1 VSFVAPKV
9 SVLIVSY
16 NVKQYIIH
24 CIDSIKRS
32 NYNGQIEIIVVDN
45 NSFDGSLNK
54 IKQQFKD
61 VKCIQNDDNVGF
73 GNAVNQTAKVASGKY
88 YLILNPDTIIEEST
102 ISTFVNY
109 LEDNN
114 TVGMVGPKIVNSD
127 GTLQKGCK
135 RSFPTIGV
143 ALPKL
148 LGLDKVFKNMKWASR
163 YNLNYLDMDEIHK
176 VDAIS
181 GSCMFLRTDLF
192 NKIGGFD
199 EQFFMY
205 GEDLDLCYQVFKKGF
220 EVHYLPKTQ
229 IMHYQGE
236 SVKSA
241 PYDSLNAFYTSM
253 IFFSD
258 KHFSKGRNILF
269 KSAIR
274 TGVFFRK
281 IISII
286 NEKRSQIISIALD
299 ATVVLIAFLIAFP
312 LRLNSLDAFIV
323 SKGLIPGIYIIFWL
337 SVCALFELYSRY
349 ILSYTR
355 AIMASFSGFIL
366 AVIFTYFFKQYAFSR
381 LVIIFATTIITILI
395 PGWRILAHYL
405 MSRGIIRPTK
415 EKHHVLFARK
425 TIIIGTDNESI
436 KIAKNIQK
444 RFDTGLDI
452 VGFVDRRLTL
462 ETKDLFLP
470 FLGAITDLKGI
481 IKTQNIHEIIF
492 STDSF
497 SNEEILDIMDE
508 TKDLHLTYRMVPRNQ
523 EVLLGK
529 ASVEDIGDY
538 SFVNIEY
545 SLYHH
550 FHKLTKRIF
559 DIVLAIILSIL
570 LSPIAIISSLTK
582 RYTKSEYWGM
592 NGKKFT
598 ILFLKSN
605 RKMIQKFLYLFS
617 ILKGDMSF
625 VGSLLIPTTKSNPKL
640 ICKPGLTGLS
650 KMRNSKFTQSDRNVL
665 DHYYVQN
672 QSLTLDI
679 EILLK
684 TILRH

>member
-1 VSFVAPKV
+1 VSLVSPKV

-16 NVKQYIIH
+16 NVKQYIVH
-24 CIDSIKRS
+24 CIDSIKKS
-32 NYNGQIEIIVVDN
+32 NYNGKIEIIVVDN
-45 NSFDGSLNK
+45 NSFDGSIPK

-61 VKCIQNDDNVGF
+61 VKCIQNDNNVGF
-73 GNAVNQTAKVASGKY
+73 GRAVNQAAKVASGNN
-88 YLILNPDTIIEEST
+88 YLILNPDTIIEENT

-114 TVGMVGPKIVNSD
+114 AVGMVGPKIVNSD

-148 LGLDKVFKNMKWASR
+148 LGLDKVFKNSKWASR

-181 GSCMFLRTDLF
+181 GSCMFLRADLF
-192 NKIGGFD
+192 KKIGGFD

-205 GEDLDLCYQVFKKGF
+205 GEDLDLCYQVFKQGF

-241 PYDSLNAFYTSM
+241 PYDSLNAFYNAM
-253 IFFSD
+253 ILFSD

-269 KSAIR
+269 KLAIR
-274 TGVFFRK
+274 SGIYFRK
-281 IISII
+281 IISVL

-323 SKGLIPGIYIIFWL
+323 SKGLIPGVYIIFWL
-337 SVCALFELYSRY
+337 LVCALFELYSRY

-355 AIMASFSGFIL
+355 AIMASLSGFFL
-366 AVIFTYFFKQYAFSR
+366 AVVFTYFFKQYAFSR
-381 LVIIFATTIITILI
+381 LVIIVATVIITILI

-405 MSRGIIRPTK
+405 MSRGVIRPTK

-425 TIIIGTDNESI
+425 TIIIGTDSESI

-444 RFDTGLDI
+444 RFDTGLDVI
-452 VGFVDRRLTL
+452 GFVDRKLTI

-470 FLGAITDLKGI
+470 FLGAVSDLRDI
-481 IKTQNIHEIIF
+481 VKTQNVNEIIF

-497 SNEEILDIMDE
+497 SNEEILGIMDE

-545 SLYHH
+545 NLYHRL
-550 FHKLTKRIF
+550 HKVTKRTF
-559 DIVLAIILSIL
+559 DIVLSIILSIL
-570 LSPIAIISSLTK
+570 LSPIAIISTLTK
-582 RYTKSEYWGM
+582 RSKKSQYWGM
-592 NGKKFT
+592 NDKKFT

-605 RKMIQKFLYLFS
+605 KKMIQYFLYLFS

-625 VGSLLIPTTKSNPKL
+625 VGSLLIPTTQSNPKL

-650 KMRNSKFTQSDRNVL
+650 KMRNSKFTLSERNVL

-684 TILRH
+684 TIFRH

>member
-1 VSFVAPKV
+1 VTSNLPTV
-9 SVLIVSY
+9 SVAIVSY

-24 CIDSIKRS
+24 CIDSINKSDYAGR
-32 NYNGQIEIIVVDN
+32 IELIVIDN
-45 NSFDGSLNK
+45 NSFDGSLEN
-54 IKQQFKD
+54 IKQQFTD
-61 VKCIQNDDNVGF
+61 VICIQNTENVGF
-73 GNAVNQTAKVASGKY
+73 GKAINQATGIASGKY

-102 ISTFVNY
+102 ISTFVDY
-109 LEDNN
+109 LENN
-114 TVGMVGPKIVNSD
+114 SSIGLVGPKIVNSD
-127 GTLQKGCK
+127 GSLQKGCK

-148 LGLDKVFKNMKWASR
+148 IGLDKLFPNSRLAGR
-163 YNLNYLDMDEIHK
+163 YNLNYLDPDEIHK

-181 GSCMFLRTDLF
+181 GSCMFIRSELF

-205 GEDLDLCYQVFKKGF
+205 GEDLDLCYQIYQQGF
-220 EVHYLPKTQ
+220 EVHYLPTTQ

-241 PYDSLNAFYTSM
+241 PYDSLNAFYQAM
-253 IFFSD
+253 ILFSE
-258 KHFSKGRNILF
+258 KHFSKGRSILS
-269 KSAIR
+269 KLVIR
-274 TGVFFRK
+274 SGIFFRK
-281 IISII
+281 SISMID
-286 NEKRSQIISIALD
+286 EKRSQMISIALD
-299 ATVVLIAFLIAFP
+299 ALVVLIAFLIAFP

-323 SKGLIPGIYIIFWL
+323 SKGLIPGVYIIFWVI
-337 SVCALFELYSRY
+337 VCALFGLYSRY

-355 AIMASFSGFIL
+355 AILASLSGFFL
-366 AVIFTYFFKQYAFSR
+366 AVVFTYFFKQYAFSR
-381 LVIIFATTIITILI
+381 LVIIVATTIITILI
-395 PGWRILAHYL
+395 PGWRILAHFL
-405 MSRGIIRPTK
+405 MSRGVLKQTK

-425 TIIIGTDNESI
+425 TIIMGTDSEAI

-452 VGFVDRRLTL
+452 VGFVDRKLTIAS
-462 ETKDLFLP
+462 EELFLP
-470 FLGAITDLKGI
+470 FFGAVSDLRDI
-481 IKTQNIHEIIF
+481 VTTYNIYELIF

-497 SNEEILDIMDE
+497 SNQEILDIMDD

-545 SLYHH
+545 NLYHRLNK
-550 FHKLTKRIF
+550 FIKRVF
-559 DIVLAIILSIL
+559 DIAFAVILSIL
-570 LSPIAIISSLTK
+570 ISPLTIISALTK
-582 RYTKSEYWGM
+582 KIEKIEFWGE
-592 NGKKFT
+592 NGNRFTSLMLKGRKKV
-598 ILFLKSN
+598 I
-605 RKMIQKFLYLFS
+605 RKYLYLYS

-625 VGSLLIPTTKSNPKL
+625 VGSKLVPTSQADPNL
-640 ICKPGLTGLS
+640 ICKPGLTGLA
-650 KMRNSKFTQSDRNVL
+650 KMRNSQFTQSDIDVF

-679 EILLK
+679 EIILK
-684 TILRH
+684 TIFRN

>member
-1 VSFVAPKV
+1 MSKTIPKV

-24 CIDSIKRS
+24 CIDSINKS
-32 NYNGQIEIIVVDN
+32 DYAGQIEIIVVDN
-45 NSFDGSLNK
+45 NSFDGSLDE
-54 IKQQFKD
+54 IKSKMKS
-61 VKCIQNDDNVGF
+61 VICIQNDVNVGF
-73 GNAVNQTAKVASGKY
+73 GKAINQTARIASGEY

-102 ISTFVNY
+102 ISTFINY
-109 LEDNN
+109 LEKDN
-114 TVGMVGPKIVNSD
+114 TIGMIGPKIVNSD
-127 GTLQKGCK
+127 GSLQKGSK
-135 RSFPTIGV
+135 RSFPTISV

-148 LGLDKVFKNMKWASR
+148 IGLDKLFPNSKWAGR
-163 YNLNYLDMDEIHK
+163 YNLNYLNPDEIHK

-181 GSCMFLRTDLF
+181 GSCMFIRSELF

-205 GEDLDLCYQVFKKGF
+205 GEDLDLCYQVHKLGF
-220 EVHYLPKTQ
+220 EVHYLPTTQ

-241 PYDSLNAFYTSM
+241 PYDSLNAFYQAM
-253 IFFSD
+253 ILFSE
-258 KHFSKGRNILF
+258 KHFSKSRSILS
-269 KSAIR
+269 KLVIR
-274 TGVFFRK
+274 LGIYFRK
-281 IISII
+281 LISII
-286 NEKRSQIISIALD
+286 NEKRSQIISVALD
-299 ATVVLIAFLIAFP
+299 AFVVLFAFLIAFP

-323 SKGLIPGIYIIFWL
+323 SKGLIPGVYIIFWIM
-337 SVCALFELYSRY
+337 VCAMFELYSRY

-355 AIMASFSGFIL
+355 AIMASLSGFFL
-366 AVIFTYFFKQYAFSR
+366 AVVFTYFFKQYAFSR
-381 LVIIFATTIITILI
+381 LVIIVATTIITILI
-395 PGWRILAHYL
+395 PGWRILAHFL
-405 MSRGIIRPTK
+405 MSRGILKPTK

-425 TIIIGTDNESI
+425 TIIMGTDKEAI

-452 VGFVDRRLTL
+452 VGFVDRKLTI
-462 ETKDLFLP
+462 EPKDLFLP
-470 FLGAITDLKGI
+470 FLGAVSDLRDI
-481 IKTQNIHEIIF
+481 VTTHNIHEIIF

-497 SNEEILDIMDE
+497 SNQKILDLMDE

-529 ASVEDIGDY
+529 ASVEEVGDY

-545 SLYHH
+545 NL
-550 FHKLTKRIF
+550 FHRLHKFTKRVF
-559 DIVLAIILSIL
+559 DILFAVVLSIL
-570 LSPIAIISSLTK
+570 LSPITIINVLTKKIEKIEFWGENGKQFISLT
-582 RYTKSEYWGM
+582 
-592 NGKKFT
+592 
-598 ILFLKSN
+598 LKSKKKVN
-605 RKMIQKFLYLFS
+605 QKYLYLYS

-625 VGSLLIPTTKSNPKL
+625 VGSLLIPTSQSDPNL
-640 ICKPGLTGLS
+640 ICKPGLTGLA

-679 EILLK
+679 EIILK
-684 TILRH
+684 TIFRN